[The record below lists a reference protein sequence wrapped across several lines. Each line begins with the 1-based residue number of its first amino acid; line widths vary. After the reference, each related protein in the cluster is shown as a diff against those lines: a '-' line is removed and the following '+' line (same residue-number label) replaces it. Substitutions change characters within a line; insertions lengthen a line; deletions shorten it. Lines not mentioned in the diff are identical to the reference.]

1 MESNKDLAPGQRQQ
15 LMFMAEVC
23 SKASALGI
31 AALERGEKLDVMKAF
46 ELALVEI
53 LQQEGRTKNQLT
65 TLWAML
71 LLGSQA
77 VKKLC
82 SETDSYAMGR
92 QVDVE
97 QAEYEP

>member
-1 MESNKDLAPGQRQQ
+1 MESKERVTPEQRQQ
-15 LMFMAEVC
+15 LIFMAEVC
-23 SKASALGI
+23 SRASSLGI
-31 AALERGEKLDVMKAF
+31 AALERGEKPDVMRSF

-53 LQQEGRTKNQLT
+53 LEREGRTKNELT

-82 SETDSYAMGR
+82 SETDSYAMGA
-92 QVDVE
+92 QASIE
-97 QAEYEP
+97 QPEYKP